1 MKTFVVNKLNQ
12 FSVEEVPV
20 PEITSKQALVKTLA
34 CGICGTDATII
45 EQSFKGFG
53 LSDYPMML
61 GHEAVGEIVEIGSE
75 VTSFQIGDLVIL
87 PFTPAITGNN
97 PFSSGWG
104 AFSEYGVVDDVK
116 SYTSTEDIPETA
128 YAQKKLPSWISVK
141 EAPVLVTL
149 REVYSAIQ
157 HFGVQQGNSI
167 VVYGSGTVA
176 ISFVKLMR
184 LRGIENITAIVR
196 SEEKGKLLKKF
207 GAEIVIDSS
216 LSSVK
221 EQLLKSN
228 PNGVDFVLDAVGS
241 EGIIN
246 EGLSLLKDR
255 GEILCYGVPKSTNIK
270 LNLDDVPYNWNINFQ
285 QMPRKEEE
293 GACHE
298 QIIRWVEEGKLVLS
312 DFIFS
317 NYPFERISE
326 AFQDYL
332 SGKTN
337 KKIIITYGEMRDYS

>member
-1 MKTFVVNKLNQ
+1 MKTFVVHSLNQ
-12 FSVEEVPV
+12 FTIEEVPV

-45 EQSFKGFG
+45 QQSFKGFHPP
-53 LSDYPMML
+53 DYPMML
-61 GHEAVGEIVEIGSE
+61 GHEAVGEVVKIGSE
-75 VTSFQIGDLVIL
+75 VTGLQIGDLVML
-87 PFTPAITGNN
+87 PFTPAIAGNN

-104 AFSEYGVVDDVK
+104 AFSEYGVVEDVQ
-116 SYTSTEDIPETA
+116 SYESTEEIPKTA

-141 EAPVLVTL
+141 DAPVLVTL

-157 HFGVQQGNSI
+157 HFAIQRGQSI

-176 ISFVKLMR
+176 ITFVKLMR
-184 LRGIENITAIVR
+184 LLGIENITAVVR

-207 GAEIVIDSS
+207 GAETVIDSS
-216 LSSVK
+216 LGPVK

-228 PNGVDFVLDAVGS
+228 PDGVDFVLDAVGS
-241 EGIIN
+241 EAVIN

-255 GEILCYGVPKSTNIK
+255 GEVLCYGVPKSTSLK

-298 QIIRWVEEGKLVLS
+298 QIIQWVEEGRIVLS
-312 DFIFS
+312 DFIFAT
-317 NYPFERISE
+317 YPFERITE
-326 AFQDYL
+326 AFNDYL
-332 SGKTN
+332 TGKTN
-337 KKIIITYGEMRDYS
+337 KKIIITY